1 VDHQANVI
9 DSQME
14 VTMKNVW
21 VLRNV
26 SAVLFAVAFLFGV
39 ATPGG
44 NSAAAQG
51 SPAIGSIEV
60 DVSALRAKGVGAF
73 ADLVGNEVRRE
84 LQAHYSPGRG
94 GARLVV
100 SLDTLFLTGSPGG
113 DGIDGFGGFLAN
125 DALGGT
131 NRLVGPDGRVIDT
144 YPLNITS
151 PATRAGPPN
160 LALERERAMILGQ
173 VYAQWLVRR
182 F

>member
-1 VDHQANVI
+1 
-9 DSQME
+9 M
-14 VTMKNVW
+14 TKVW

-26 SAVLFAVAFLFGV
+26 SAVFFAMALVFGF
-39 ATPGG
+39 ATAGG
-44 NSAAAQG
+44 KPAAAQG

-73 ADLVGNEVRRE
+73 ADLIGNEVRRE
-84 LQAHYSPGRG
+84 LQANYPSGRG

-113 DGIDGFGGFLAN
+113 DGVDGFGGFLAN
-125 DALGGT
+125 DSLGGT
-131 NRLVGPDGRVIDT
+131 NRLIGPDGRVIET

-160 LALERERAMILGQ
+160 LALERERAAILGQ